1 MSSKPYE
8 FLIWSNETVE
18 EIFNELDLNG
28 KNYLS
33 ESEIKIALSARGV
46 PVTKTLLNEIFKT
59 CDTSNQG
66 IISRDDFRKFSRS
79 QNKKLKLIFKEMDIK
94 NNNLLSF
101 RDLKNFI
108 SNINPEYTD
117 EQIHYMIKKMDYNQN
132 GTIHMEDFINFYHLV
147 PIHNAKMAFD
157 LFSREHIDFGE
168 NYAVPCKERSVE
180 DQKAK

>member
-8 FLIWSNETVE
+8 FLLWSNETVE

-28 KNYLS
+28 KNFLT

-46 PVTKTLLNEIFKT
+46 PITKTLINEIFKS

-66 IISRDDFRKFSRS
+66 IISREDFRIFSRNQS
-79 QNKKLKLIFKEMDIK
+79 KKLKSIFKQIDIK
-94 NNNLLSF
+94 ENNLLSF

-117 EQIHYMIKKMDYNQN
+117 EQIHYMIQKMDYNKN
-132 GTIHMEDFINFYHLV
+132 GSIYIEDFINFYHLV

-157 LFSREHIDFGE
+157 LFSRAHIDYGE
-168 NYAVPCKERSVE
+168 SYVVPSKDREV
-180 DQKAK
+180 